1 MEGKHETLSVVTRRP
16 EGKALANRREEL
28 SYCGAEVHRHDPDR
42 FLTALYAPLPA
53 RESLLTLYAFNL
65 EIAKVRES
73 VSEPMLG
80 EIRLQWWREAV
91 EEAYAGGP
99 VRRHAV
105 AEPLAALI
113 REKNLTRAHFDR
125 LIDGRALDL
134 YDEPPKTVDDLAA
147 YAEATSSTLVW
158 LAIEALGAP
167 GGTAAEAGRAVG
179 IAWAL
184 VGLLRA
190 MPHHL
195 RQGRSY
201 LPQDIEAAHAVD
213 RRAMGELKNSPQLA
227 AGVRALADRAHGY
240 LKEARRLH
248 REVSAAA
255 LPALLPA
262 VLADG
267 YLRRLARV
275 RYDVFDARLGQRPG
289 LLAARLALHAMLG
302 RY

>member
-1 MEGKHETLSVVTRRP
+1 M
-16 EGKALANRREEL
+16 ANHREEL

-42 FLTALYAPLPA
+42 FLTALYARPPE

-65 EIAKVRES
+65 EVAKIRES

-80 EIRLQWWREAV
+80 EIRLQWWREAL

-99 VRRHAV
+99 VRHHAV

-113 REKNLTRAHFDR
+113 REKGLTRAYFDR
-125 LIDGRALDL
+125 LIDARAFDL
-134 YDEPPKTVDDLAA
+134 YDEPPKSADDLTA

-158 LAIEALGAP
+158 LALEALGIRR
-167 GGTAAEAGRAVG
+167 GGAAAEAGGAIG
-179 IAWAL
+179 IAWAI

-195 RQGRSY
+195 RQRRSY
-201 LPQDIEAAHAVD
+201 LPLDLEAAHAVD
-213 RRAMGELKNSPQLA
+213 RRAMAELKGSPELA
-227 AGVRALADRAHGY
+227 AAVRALADRAREY
-240 LKEARRLH
+240 LRDARRLQPAV
-248 REVSAAA
+248 RPAA

-267 YLRRLARV
+267 YLRRLSRAG
-275 RYDVFDARLGQRPG
+275 YDVFDARVGRRPG
-289 LLAARLALHAMLG
+289 LMSARLALHAMLG